1 MTYGVTD
8 VWRAIREWGFARR
21 VTKRLLR
28 THAEARRERPDLS
41 DAALYKEVLLRVSDV
56 DPARADEL
64 LSQAEASVD
73 EWTAKGRERL
83 RFRELVHFVIM
94 SEYQTAG
101 DAGAIISFRK
111 IVDRLVPPDL

>member
-1 MTYGVTD
+1 MTYGISD

-21 VTKRLLR
+21 VAKRLLR
-28 THAEARRERPDLS
+28 THAEVRREKSDLS
-41 DAALYKEVLLRVSDV
+41 GTALYKEVLLRTPDV
-56 DPARADEL
+56 HPARVDEL

-94 SEYQTAG
+94 AEYQAAG
-101 DAGAIISFRK
+101 HAGAIISFKK
-111 IVDRLVPPDL
+111 IVDRLVPPDW